1 MNMIMMVGA
10 SSRGGSF
17 SGCLAGEPC
26 AFILFLS
33 GAVLLGIAAYL
44 IAKAP
49 AGDGIQDLGR

>member
-26 AFILFLS
+26 ALVLFIS
-33 GAVLLGIAAYL
+33 GAVLLAIAAYL

-49 AGDGIQDLGR
+49 AGDGLQDLTR